1 MGEILTEAPCKDC
14 QRRQL
19 HCHSSCGDYKAYREY
34 RDRIHEEKMK
44 RVDETDFIRAVKRR
58 ATRINILLQRDG
70 RRRRRG

>member
-34 RDRIHEEKMK
+34 RDRIHEAKMK
-44 RVDETDFIRAVKRR
+44 RVDEADFMRAVKRK
-58 ATRINILLQRDG
+58 AARINIQMQRVRE
-70 RRRRRG
+70 RRKK